1 MLVVAAAASLGI
13 LALCAGCGASNAVNS
28 TDNPQVALYVFQAR
42 KPGTVKV
49 DFGTTTAYG
58 LETAPLTLPA
68 AGVPVRIIV
77 AGMRGNTL
85 YHMRAVATYSDGT
98 TETDTD
104 HTFMTGAYS
113 GLPEKITTVTSPGQT
128 PQPGIELI
136 NGLSAPGE
144 ITAADLSGNIIW
156 AYVPS
161 PPIGFPS
168 LIQAPKLLPNG
179 DFIFIVAPNSSL
191 AIVNP
196 KSIPAGATNEIREIN
211 LIGDTVREFT
221 LAQLNQELSA
231 ANYNLTLLTFHH
243 DVTPLPNGH
252 ILVIANTIKNV
263 VLTGHTTPTQVLGD
277 VVIDLD
283 QNMEPVWVWNEFDH
297 LDVNRH
303 PWNFP
308 DWTHT
313 NAVIY
318 SKDDGN
324 ILVSMRHQNWVV
336 KVDYNNGAG
345 TGNIIWR
352 LGEGGDFVL
361 KGGVDP
367 TDWFY
372 AQHRPSFTTSN
383 TTGIFGLTLMD
394 NGNDRMYPGGTTQT
408 CGASGTPACYST
420 VPVFQINES
429 TMTATLTF
437 NHIVPPALFNT
448 FGGNSEVPGHVL
460 GSDHIEYDLC
470 GVSTK
475 SPTSSQIFEVT
486 NEQNSQTVWNLKLT
500 GANAYR
506 AYRMPSLYPG
516 VQW

>member
-1 MLVVAAAASLGI
+1 M
-13 LALCAGCGASNAVNS
+13 
-28 TDNPQVALYVFQAR
+28 ALYVFQAR

-58 LETAPLTLPA
+58 LETAPVTIPA
-68 AGVPVRIIV
+68 GGVSIRIFV

-104 HTFMTGAYS
+104 HTFMTGAYPA
-113 GLPEKITTVTSPGQT
+113 LQTQITAATSPGQT

-136 NGLSAPGE
+136 NGLSAPAE
-144 ITAADLSGNIIW
+144 ITATDLSGNVIW
-156 AYVPS
+156 AYIPS
-161 PPIGFPS
+161 PPIPAPS
-168 LIQAPKLLPNG
+168 LIQAPNLLPNG
-179 DFIFIVAPNSSL
+179 DFLFVIAPGSSL
-191 AIVNP
+191 AILNP
-196 KSIPAGATNEIREIN
+196 SAIPVGALDEIREIN
-211 LIGDTVREFT
+211 LTGDTVQELT
-221 LAQLNQELSA
+221 LAQLNLELSA
-231 ANYNLTLLTFHH
+231 ANYNLTLLTLHH
-243 DVTPLPNGH
+243 EITPLPNGH
-252 ILVIANTIKNV
+252 VLVVGNTIKNV
-263 VLTGHTTPTQVLGD
+263 VLTGQTTPTQVLGD

-283 QNMEPVWVWNEFDH
+283 QNMKPVWVWNEFDH

-324 ILVSMRHQNWVV
+324 ILVSIRHQNWVV

-352 LGEGGDFVL
+352 LGEGGDFTL
-361 KGGVDP
+361 QGGVDP

-372 AQHRPSFTTSN
+372 AQHGPAFTTAN

-394 NGNDRMYPGGTTQT
+394 NGDDRMYPGGTTQT
-408 CGASGTPACYST
+408 CGVNGAPACYST
-420 VPVFQINES
+420 IPVFQINES
-429 TMTATLTF
+429 TMTAALTF
-437 NHIVPPALFNT
+437 HQILPPALYSV
-448 FGGNSEVPGHVL
+448 FGGNSEVPEHVP

-470 GVSTK
+470 GVSLK
-475 SPTSSQIFEVT
+475 PASSQIFEVT
-486 NEQNSQTVWNLKLT
+486 NEQNPQTVWNLELT

-506 AYRMPSLYPG
+506 AYRIPSLYPG